1 VYGLQIRELVI
12 VRVDARTEEE
22 ACVSPVDDLVLSE
35 LDEVGLV
42 LLVAGGD
49 EAVDL
54 LLLSWGSEMPLARG
68 LARWRERIGGGGRK
82 GGLTSPFNFIFSSS
96 LYGAYHF
103 ARRVLPLLDRFIS
116 NQDSNLS
123 RRNSTRPSGMERGGN
138 VLPVLDQDEREDH
151 LQGGCAL

>member
-1 VYGLQIRELVI
+1 VYSLQIRELVI
-12 VRVDARTEEE
+12 VCVDARTEEE
-22 ACVSPVDDLVLSE
+22 ACVPPVDDLILSE

-82 GGLTSPFNFIFSSS
+82 GGLTSPFSFIFSSS

-103 ARRVLPLLDRFIS
+103 ARRVLPLLDRFVSI
-116 NQDSNLS
+116 QDSNLS
-123 RRNSTRPSGMERGGN
+123 RRN
-138 VLPVLDQDEREDH
+138 
-151 LQGGCAL
+151 